1 MIKGEEA
8 GAGPEEAAPTSAES
22 ECLASIIHVHS
33 HSGLKRHVN
42 DGENIYV
49 CI

>member
-8 GAGPEEAAPTSAES
+8 GAGPSEAAPRSVES

-33 HSGLKRHVN
+33 HGGLKRHVN
-42 DGENIYV
+42 GGENIYV
-49 CI
+49 